1 MTCTY
6 HQILL
11 RLSNLG
17 GWDGQSILHAFG
29 RGELCRVL
37 DGKPEGRTPLGRS
50 WRTKEDN
57 IKILGGVN
65 LSGGLL

>member
-6 HQILL
+6 HQMLF
-11 RLSNLG
+11 RFSNQG
-17 GWDGQSILHAFG
+17 GWDGQSILHTLG

-37 DGKPEGRTPLGRS
+37 DGKPEGKTPLRRS
-50 WRTKEDN
+50 WRKREDN
-57 IKILGGVN
+57 IKIWGGVN